1 MRDLILATHNLHKVE
16 EMRQALQGLPYRI
29 LSASDIPGGLP
40 EVVEDGMTLLF
51 NAKKKAKSAAQATGL
66 LALADD
72 TGLEVE
78 ALEGAP
84 GVFSARY
91 AGESAT
97 YEENNRK
104 LLAELAALGKPS
116 RKAVFRTVLSLA
128 EPLPSK
134 REDWVEG
141 RVEGLITERL
151 SGSQGFGYDPV
162 FYLPQLGKTFAELSL
177 EEKNKV
183 SHRGRALQKLRD
195 TLARW

>member
-40 EVVEDGMTLLF
+40 EVVEDGITLLF

-97 YEENNRK
+97 YDENNRK

-116 RKAVFRTVLSLA
+116 RKAVFRTVLSLV
-128 EPLPSK
+128 EPMPSK

-162 FYLPQLGKTFAELSL
+162 FYVPQLGKTFAELSL

-183 SHRGRALQKLRD
+183 SHRGRALKKLRE
-195 TLARW
+195 TLSRW